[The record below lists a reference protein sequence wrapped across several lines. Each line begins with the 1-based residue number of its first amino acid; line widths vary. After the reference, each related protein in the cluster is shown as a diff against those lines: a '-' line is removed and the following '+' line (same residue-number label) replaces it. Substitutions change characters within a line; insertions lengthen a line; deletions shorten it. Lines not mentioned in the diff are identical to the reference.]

1 MEQKKI
7 EIPVKLDETI
17 VISLIKI
24 EEEKQDVIEE
34 PEKKDEVPFIH
45 PPPRL
50 FRKSLFHK
58 TKKLFNMDFL
68 FEEKKVIRKRR
79 PLRDK

>member
-1 MEQKKI
+1 MEQG
-7 EIPVKLDETI
+7 IPVKLDETI

-50 FRKSLFHK
+50 FRKSLFYK

-68 FEEKKVIRKRR
+68 FAEKKVIRKPR